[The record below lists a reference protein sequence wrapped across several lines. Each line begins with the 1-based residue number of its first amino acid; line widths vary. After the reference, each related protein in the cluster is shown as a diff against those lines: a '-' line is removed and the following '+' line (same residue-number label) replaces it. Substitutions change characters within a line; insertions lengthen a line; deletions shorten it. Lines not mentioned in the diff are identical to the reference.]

1 MLLVKEILGDHLVEE
16 KEYSQ
21 AIIMFQSSG
30 NITKAIKV
38 AEVNLFFLILR

>member
-30 NITKAIKV
+30 NITKAIK
-38 AEVNLFFLILR
+38 LLRLIYFF